1 MSDATTIQSTILR
14 HIKPLGPR
22 ILVRVLKQNER
33 SATGLYLPDG
43 VKEEH
48 DDALYGQ
55 VVEVAR
61 THEDEATTLGEN
73 VSGVPVDAF
82 ILFPKK
88 DGLTVPWDDDLRLL
102 EVKSVFAVV
111 EEVKAEQIQ

>member
-1 MSDATTIQSTILR
+1 MSETPKKNAPILR

-22 ILVRVLKQNER
+22 VLVRILKQNER

-61 THEDEATTLGEN
+61 THEDESTTLGEN

-82 ILFPKK
+82 ILFPKR

-102 EVKSVFAVV
+102 EVKSVYAVV
-111 EEVKAEQIQ
+111 EEVKADQIQ

>member
-1 MSDATTIQSTILR
+1 MSEDKKTTASILR

-43 VKEEH
+43 VKEAH

-61 THEDEATTLGEN
+61 TSEDDGTSLGEN

-82 ILFPKK
+82 ILFPKT
-88 DGLTVPWDDDLRLL
+88 DGLTVPWDNELRLL
-102 EVKSVFAVV
+102 EVKSVYAVV
-111 EEVKAEQIQ
+111 EEVEADQIQ

>member
-1 MSDATTIQSTILR
+1 MEPINPTPPKVLR

-22 ILVRVLKQNER
+22 VLVRVLKQNER

-61 THEDEATTLGEN
+61 ANENEENTLGDN
-73 VSGVPVDAF
+73 VSGVPVDAYV
-82 ILFPKK
+82 LFPKS
-88 DGLTVPWDDDLRLL
+88 DGLTVPWDDELRLL
-102 EVKSVFAVV
+102 AVKSIFAVV

>member
-1 MSDATTIQSTILR
+1 MTDKKATPPKVLR

-22 ILVRVLKQNER
+22 VLVRVLKQGER
-33 SATGLYLPDG
+33 SPTGLYLPEG

-55 VVEVAR
+55 VIEVAR
-61 THEDEATTLGEN
+61 ANEDTEKTLGEN
-73 VSGVPVDAF
+73 VSGVPVDAYV
-82 ILFPKK
+82 LFPKK
-88 DGLTVPWDDDLRLL
+88 DGLTVPWDDQLRLL
-102 EVKSVFAVV
+102 EVNSIFAVV

>member
-1 MSDATTIQSTILR
+1 MTVKTPTPPQILR

-22 ILVRVLKQNER
+22 VLVRVIKQGER
-33 SATGLYLPDG
+33 SATGLYLPEG

-61 THEDEATTLGEN
+61 AKEDAETTLGEN

-82 ILFPKK
+82 VLFPKK
-88 DGLTVPWDDDLRLL
+88 DGLTVPWDEELRLL
-102 EVKSVFAVV
+102 EVKSIFAVV
-111 EEVKAEQIQ
+111 EEVKADQIQ